1 MPMKKSIVIM
11 FAGAVAAAGIS
22 GPAAAI
28 SRYNSTALSC
38 GKIHGIL
45 ASQGAAILRYPSK
58 RNPSLT
64 LYDRYVRS
72 EMQCGSHEILEP
84 VTIPSASGQC
94 QVLHCIQA
102 PDNCDEIADPLCR

>member
-1 MPMKKSIVIM
+1 MRMNKVV
-11 FAGAVAAAGIS
+11 VAAFSGVVAAIS
-22 GPAAAI
+22 LSGQAQAI

-45 ASQGAAILRYPSK
+45 DSEGAAILRYPSK
-58 RNPSLT
+58 RNASVT

-94 QVLHCIQA
+94 QVLHCIRA
-102 PDNCDEIADPLCR
+102 PDNCDEIADPLCH